1 MYDILKEIATANGW
15 AFTYAR
21 NDFANLYDEIEV
33 SDKPYIFLDPVTIED
48 ENNDMNVLE
57 ATIHSG
63 YFMLVMSSEID
74 DADYNDRY
82 EDYIKPLIEGFAIT
96 LKDGIVCGSRNIN
109 FNLWKKTEVIN
120 AFDYNFD
127 GLIITYN
134 ITIEE

>member
-1 MYDILKEIATANGW
+1 MYEILKEIALANGW

-21 NDFANLYDEIEV
+21 KDFANLYDEIEV
-33 SDKPYIFLDPVTIED
+33 SDKPYIFLDPVVIED
-48 ENNDMNVLE
+48 AENDSDVLE

-63 YFMLVMSSEID
+63 SFMLVMSSDLD

-82 EDYIKPLIEGFAIT
+82 EDYIKPLLEGAARD
-96 LKDGIVCGSRNIN
+96 LKDWIRCGSRNID

-127 GLIITYN
+127 GLIVSYN